1 MVNLRFM
8 ASAFVA
14 IIGIHTSHAQAQ
26 EFSLADLFAGP
37 VVTTSGWTATV
48 ARDPLWTAVVSTP
61 RDARIETGSIAPH
74 RNAAPGLR
82 SANNG
87 PRLTGA
93 QHAMTGIAS
102 FYGPGVGPLTASG
115 EVFNRN
121 DMTAAHKTLPMG
133 SKVKVTN
140 LDNGRE
146 AVVRINDRGPFVGG
160 RVIDVSEAA
169 AGVLGMRARGLAPV
183 RVDLIGQ

>member
-74 RNAAPGLR
+74 RNAL
-82 SANNG
+82 
-87 PRLTGA
+87 
-93 QHAMTGIAS
+93 
-102 FYGPGVGPLTASG
+102 
-115 EVFNRN
+115 
-121 DMTAAHKTLPMG
+121 
-133 SKVKVTN
+133 
-140 LDNGRE
+140 
-146 AVVRINDRGPFVGG
+146 
-160 RVIDVSEAA
+160 IDE
-169 AGVLGMRARGLAPV
+169 
-183 RVDLIGQ
+183 